1 MSENRGSTTLEV
13 TLALLLG
20 GVIGAGI
27 ALLYAPQTGEETR
40 KKLKE
45 TADKLKEQFKEKG
58 GGVMEYATEATNKVK
73 GFVEEKKADVT
84 AAYEAGK
91 EAFRKEKA
99 RL

>member
-58 GGVMEYATEATNKVK
+58 DTVKEYTADVTSKVRE
-73 GFVEEKKADVT
+73 FVEEKKADVT

-91 EAFRKEKA
+91 EAFKREKA

>member
-1 MSENRGSTTLEV
+1 MSENRGSTTIEV

-20 GVIGAGI
+20 GLIGAGL

-40 KKLKE
+40 KRLKE

-58 GGVMEYATEATNKVK
+58 GTINEYAAEGVQKVRE
-73 GFVEEKKADVT
+73 FVEEKKADVT

-91 EAFRKEKA
+91 EAFKREKA

>member
-1 MSENRGSTTLEV
+1 MSENKGSTTLEV

-45 TADKLKEQFKEKG
+45 TADKLRDQFKEKG
-58 GGVMEYATEATNKVK
+58 DTVSEYASEGVQKVRQ
-73 GFVEEKKADVT
+73 FVEEKKADVT

-91 EAFRKEKA
+91 EAFKKEKA